1 MMIEDLF
8 GGATRA
14 FVTAVLIAVVT
25 QAISNRIRL
34 PPILFWLFA
43 GMLLGPWG
51 AHILFVEDLQP
62 ALHTLIELGLAVIM
76 FEGGLN
82 LNLRALKKYGSVV
95 IRLLVAGPIITML
108 IGGWAAHE
116 LTGLNW
122 PMALLFGAL
131 ISVGGPTVILPI
143 VRQIQ
148 IDRKLRHI
156 LTSEAMLIDAMGA
169 ILAIVML
176 QVVMAPSMG
185 IEETMA
191 TLVVK
196 FLIGSGVGWAGGWL
210 LSRLL
215 NSEWLK
221 DAELRSITTLAATW
235 GIFLTADSLSSQAG
249 LLAAL
254 VAGTTLQ
261 QSDLPDIQR
270 LKFFKASLSILLV
283 SVLFVLL
290 AADLD
295 LSLIGRELWSGL
307 AIFGLLALIARPLS
321 AWLSSLGSDLS
332 QGQVIFLSGMAP
344 RGVIAAAITSLFS
357 LILIEQGHNDVGILQ
372 ALVYITIIASVLLY
386 GLLARPMSQWLG
398 VDGIKERSL
407 LIIGGGQ
414 MGAEVGRMFAEDRD
428 VRFLDLNG
436 EVVQNLKR
444 AGYQAIQGNA
454 LDPISMDIA
463 HAEEVSAIIVMTGSS
478 DHNLLIAQLAHD
490 EFHVRD
496 IYIALQEGDES
507 KHRRMLQQLQARRLF
522 GKPYHFTYWNDQAY
536 RKRLVYEVHLVE
548 DGSGLA
554 GHRLADARIPHG
566 VQPLAIMRDGQ
577 IHISHDDFR
586 LAAGDN
592 IWLLLRPDRT
602 RESQA
607 LLLPPKPE
615 TS

>member
-1 MMIEDLF
+1 
-8 GGATRA
+8 
-14 FVTAVLIAVVT
+14 
-25 QAISNRIRL
+25 
-34 PPILFWLFA
+34 
-43 GMLLGPWG
+43 
-51 AHILFVEDLQP
+51 
-62 ALHTLIELGLAVIM
+62 
-76 FEGGLN
+76 
-82 LNLRALKKYGSVV
+82 
-95 IRLLVAGPIITML
+95 
-108 IGGWAAHE
+108 
-116 LTGLNW
+116 
-122 PMALLFGAL
+122 
-131 ISVGGPTVILPI
+131 
-143 VRQIQ
+143 
-148 IDRKLRHI
+148 
-156 LTSEAMLIDAMGA
+156 
-169 ILAIVML
+169 
-176 QVVMAPSMG
+176 
-185 IEETMA
+185 
-191 TLVVK
+191 
-196 FLIGSGVGWAGGWL
+196 
-210 LSRLL
+210 
-215 NSEWLK
+215 
-221 DAELRSITTLAATW
+221 
-235 GIFLTADSLSSQAG
+235 
-249 LLAAL
+249 LAAL

>member
-1 MMIEDLF
+1 MIEDLF

-14 FVTAVLIAVVT
+14 FVTAVLVAVVT
-25 QAISNRIRL
+25 QAFSNRIRL
-34 PPILFWLFA
+34 PPILFWLLA

-51 AHILFVEDLQP
+51 VHILFVEDIQP
-62 ALHTLIELGLAVIM
+62 ALHTLIELGLAIIM

-82 LNLRALKKYGSVV
+82 LNLRALKKYGSVIV
-95 IRLLVAGPIITML
+95 KLLLLGPLITMF
-108 IGGWAAHE
+108 IGGLAAHE
-116 LTGLNW
+116 LTGMGW

-185 IEETMA
+185 IEETLA

-215 NSEWLK
+215 YSEWLK

-254 VAGTTLQ
+254 IAGTTLQ

-270 LKFFKASLSILLV
+270 LKYFKASLSILLV

-357 LILIEQGHNDVGILQ
+357 LILMEQGHNDVGILQ

-398 VDGIKERSL
+398 VDGGKERSL

-414 MGAEVGRMFAEDRD
+414 MGAEVGRMFAEDRE
-428 VRFLDLNG
+428 VRFLDLNE

-554 GHRLADARIPHG
+554 GHRLVDARIPHG

-592 IWLLLRPDRT
+592 IWLLLRPNRT
-602 RESQA
+602 REGQA
-607 LLLPPKPE
+607 LLLPPEPE

>member
-1 MMIEDLF
+1 
-8 GGATRA
+8 
-14 FVTAVLIAVVT
+14 
-25 QAISNRIRL
+25 
-34 PPILFWLFA
+34 
-43 GMLLGPWG
+43 
-51 AHILFVEDLQP
+51 
-62 ALHTLIELGLAVIM
+62 
-76 FEGGLN
+76 
-82 LNLRALKKYGSVV
+82 
-95 IRLLVAGPIITML
+95 
-108 IGGWAAHE
+108 
-116 LTGLNW
+116 
-122 PMALLFGAL
+122 
-131 ISVGGPTVILPI
+131 
-143 VRQIQ
+143 
-148 IDRKLRHI
+148 
-156 LTSEAMLIDAMGA
+156 
-169 ILAIVML
+169 
-176 QVVMAPSMG
+176 
-185 IEETMA
+185 
-191 TLVVK
+191 
-196 FLIGSGVGWAGGWL
+196 
-210 LSRLL
+210 
-215 NSEWLK
+215 
-221 DAELRSITTLAATW
+221 
-235 GIFLTADSLSSQAG
+235 
-249 LLAAL
+249 LAAL

-307 AIFGLLALIARPLS
+307 AIFGLLALVARPLS

-332 QGQVIFLSGMAP
+332 QSQVIFLSGMAP

-357 LILIEQGHNDVGILQ
+357 LILIEQGRNDVGILQ
-372 ALVYITIIASVLLY
+372 ALVYITIIASVLIY

-398 VDGIKERSL
+398 VDGIKDRSL

-414 MGAEVGRMFAEDRD
+414 MGAEVGRMFAEDRE

-490 EFHVRD
+490 EFHVRN

-507 KHRRMLQQLQARRLF
+507 KHRRLLQQLQARRLF

-548 DGSGLA
+548 GGSGLA

-577 IHISHDDFR
+577 IHISHDDFQ

-602 RESQA
+602 REGQA

>member
-1 MMIEDLF
+1 MIEDLF

-14 FVTAVLIAVVT
+14 FVTAVLVAVVT

-34 PPILFWLFA
+34 PPILFWLLA

-51 AHILFVEDLQP
+51 VHILFVEDIQP

-131 ISVGGPTVILPI
+131 VSVGGPTVILPI

-148 IDRKLRHI
+148 MDRKLRHI

-270 LKFFKASLSILLV
+270 LKYFKASLSVLLV

-357 LILIEQGHNDVGILQ
+357 LILMEQGHNDVGILQ

-386 GLLARPMSQWLG
+386 GLVARPMSQWLG

-414 MGAEVGRMFAEDRD
+414 MGAEVGRMFAEDRE

-554 GHRLADARIPHG
+554 GHRLVDARIPHG

-602 RESQA
+602 REGQA
-607 LLLPPKPE
+607 LLLPPEPE

>member
-14 FVTAVLIAVVT
+14 FVTAVLVAVVT

-34 PPILFWLFA
+34 PPILFWLLA

-51 AHILFVEDLQP
+51 VHILFVEDIQP

-82 LNLRALKKYGSVV
+82 LNLRALKKYGSVIV
-95 IRLLVAGPIITML
+95 KLLLLGPLITMF
-108 IGGWAAHE
+108 IGGLAAHE
-116 LTGLNW
+116 LT
-122 PMALLFGAL
+122 
-131 ISVGGPTVILPI
+131 
-143 VRQIQ
+143 
-148 IDRKLRHI
+148 
-156 LTSEAMLIDAMGA
+156 
-169 ILAIVML
+169 
-176 QVVMAPSMG
+176 PSMG

-270 LKFFKASLSILLV
+270 LKYFKASLSVLLV

-357 LILIEQGHNDVGILQ
+357 LILMEQGHNDVGILQ

-414 MGAEVGRMFAEDRD
+414 MGAEVGRMFAEDRE
-428 VRFLDLNG
+428 VRFLDLNE

-554 GHRLADARIPHG
+554 GHRLVDARIPHG

-602 RESQA
+602 REGQA
-607 LLLPPKPE
+607 LLLPPEPE